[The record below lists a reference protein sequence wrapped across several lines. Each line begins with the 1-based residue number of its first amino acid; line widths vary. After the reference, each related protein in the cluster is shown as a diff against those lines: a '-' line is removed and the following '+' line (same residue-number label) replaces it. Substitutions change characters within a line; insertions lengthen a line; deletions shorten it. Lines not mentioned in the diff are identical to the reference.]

1 MKDEVLD
8 AIQHLVRNIKRRSS
22 SLTPDSHARA
32 QGKTLRLIEQY
43 DGMRANE
50 LAEMLDIRP
59 SSLTQKLDKL
69 EAGGNIRRVRDRRDA
84 RVVRIYITE
93 HGRYSLELRKKD
105 KIRDFSDCLTEE
117 EKEFFCELCNR
128 LSDNLERIRE
138 EEKALQAGVTLLRKE
153 KDEFNHRES
162 SDEADKIG

>member
-1 MKDEVLD
+1 
-8 AIQHLVRNIKRRSS
+8 
-22 SLTPDSHARA
+22 
-32 QGKTLRLIEQY
+32 
-43 DGMRANE
+43 
-50 LAEMLDIRP
+50 
-59 SSLTQKLDKL
+59 
-69 EAGGNIRRVRDRRDA
+69 
-84 RVVRIYITE
+84 
-93 HGRYSLELRKKD
+93 
-105 KIRDFSDCLTEE
+105 LTEE